1 MTKIELMVLIM
12 LNTKSASGPATA
24 MSLTELNATEGLVSY
39 KVNSIYKC
47 IRGLCIKGYVSHGL
61 KDGKADTFY
70 ITKYGINKIGEY
82 EV

>member
-12 LNTKSASGPATA
+12 LRTKGASSPATA
-24 MSLTELNATEGLVSY
+24 MSLAELNATEGLIDY

-47 IRGLCIKGYVSHGL
+47 IRRLCISSYVEHGL
-61 KDGKADTFY
+61 KDGRADTY
-70 ITKYGINKIGEY
+70 YVTNYGISKIGEY

>member
-12 LNTKSASGPATA
+12 LRTKGACSPATA
-24 MSLTELNATEGLVSY
+24 MSLAELNATEGLVDY

-47 IRGLCIKGYVSHGL
+47 ICRLCIRCHVAHGL
-61 KDGKADTFY
+61 KDGRADTFY
-70 ITKYGINKIGEY
+70 ITSEGISKIGEY